1 MALDLN
7 EYIKMSYERPNRK
20 VLEGL
25 SASEG
30 LIEYLMETPGN
41 TNWNVINSI
50 RAGDDDDIG
59 EVWYIGTD
67 GGDSGYGQFSFALI
81 ETDKA
86 NTAAIL
92 ANVSAYTVS
101 MNSIELVVFQH
112 SDGFVAFTDNS
123 DASQATMSLFMTYD
137 PDNGFEGN
145 ANFKIDIAP
154 TSVEVSVKAK

>member
-1 MALDLN
+1 MDLN
-7 EYIKMSYERPNRK
+7 EYIRQSYKRPNRK
-20 VLEGL
+20 VLETLG
-25 SASEG
+25 ASED

-92 ANVSAYTVS
+92 ANINAYTVS
-101 MNSIELVVFQH
+101 MNGIELVVFQH
-112 SDGFVAFTDNS
+112 SDGFVIFADNS
-123 DASQATMSLFMTYD
+123 DASQVTMSLVMIYD
-137 PDNGFEGN
+137 PNNGFESN
-145 ANFKIDIAP
+145 ANFKTDIAP
-154 TSVEVSVKAK
+154 TSVEVSVKEK